1 MYMVRL
7 RAPIKKT
14 KKIYSNNERNE
25 NVTMEDTHCK
35 KKKKVKEEQMRYE
48 TQRTKRKIEGVNT
61 TIAIITL
68 TVDGLN
74 KPIKNQTVR
83 LNKKIQL

>member
-1 MYMVRL
+1 ML
-7 RAPIKKT
+7 QW
-14 KKIYSNNERNE
+14 KIL
-25 NVTMEDTHCK
+25 TA

-48 TQRTKRKIEGVNT
+48 TQTTKRKMEGVNT

>member
-14 KKIYSNNERNE
+14 KKIYSNNEINE
-25 NVTMEDTHCK
+25 NVTIEDTHCK
-35 KKKKVKEEQMRYE
+35 KKKVKEKQMRYE
-48 TQRTKRKIEGVNT
+48 TQRTNKKKEGVNT

-74 KPIKNQTVR
+74 KPIKSQTVR

>member
-1 MYMVRL
+1 MVRL
-7 RAPIKKT
+7 RTPIKKT
-14 KKIYSNNERNE
+14 EKIYSNNERNE
-25 NVTMEDTHCK
+25 NVTVEDTHCK
-35 KKKKVKEEQMRYE
+35 NKKGKEEQMRYE
-48 TQRTKRKIEGVNT
+48 TQRTKRKMEGVNT